1 MKTLIYFA
9 TLITAITVFIFSC
22 KKDDDIYS
30 QGNPGG
36 TSVSTLI
43 KIVKVSKT
51 ILDADSAS
59 VSIIEVNIH
68 PETDSASR
76 IMIFTTTLGSF
87 LNGKTSDTARADA
100 YGHAFVSLLSNS
112 TGTANIRARVKF
124 VTVDTTVTFTQA
136 LPDDMLMTAD
146 KYIGD
151 TNAVFTIT
159 NNLFRNSGRG
169 KVTDPVKVFYSVTP
183 ELLTSPPLIYPQFA
197 FSTGRRASI
206 IILNPA
212 KGKGNYRV
220 DSKVVSA
227 LAPTDTI
234 RRNVTITI
242 Q

>member
-1 MKTLIYFA
+1 MRPLLSVTL
-9 TLITAITVFIFSC
+9 LITTTALLIFSC

-30 QGNPGG
+30 QGNAGG
-36 TSVSTLI
+36 PPVSTLI
-43 KIVKVSKT
+43 QIVKVSKT
-51 ILDADSAS
+51 TLEADSAT
-59 VSIIEVNIH
+59 VSTIEVNIH
-68 PETDSASR
+68 PETDSTSR
-76 IMIFTTTLGSF
+76 VIFFTTTLGNF

-100 YGHAFVSLLSNS
+100 YGHASVSLLSNS

-124 VTVDTTVTFTQA
+124 VTVDTTVNFTQA

-151 TNAVFTIT
+151 TNAVFTVS

-212 KGKGNYRV
+212 KGKGNYRI

-227 LAPTDTI
+227 LVPTDTI
-234 RRNVTITI
+234 RRSITITI